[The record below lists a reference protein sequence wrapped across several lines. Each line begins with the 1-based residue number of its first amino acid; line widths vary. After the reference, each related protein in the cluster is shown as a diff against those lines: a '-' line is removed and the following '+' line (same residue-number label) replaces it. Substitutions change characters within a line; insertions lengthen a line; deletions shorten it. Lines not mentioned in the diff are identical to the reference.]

1 MEEVEETNG
10 AGLDEHRMQMSVE
23 PFLLRCNKL
32 REGL

>member
-10 AGLDEHRMQMSVE
+10 AALEEYRMKMSVE
-23 PFLLRCNKL
+23 PFLLRCNKM

>member
-10 AGLDEHRMQMSVE
+10 AALNEHRMKMSVE
-23 PFLLRCNKL
+23 PFLLRRNKL